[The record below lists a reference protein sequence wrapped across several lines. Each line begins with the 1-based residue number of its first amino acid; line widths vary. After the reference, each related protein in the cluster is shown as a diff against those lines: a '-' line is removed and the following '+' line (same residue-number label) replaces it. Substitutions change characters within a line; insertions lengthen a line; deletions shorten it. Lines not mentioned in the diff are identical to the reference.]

1 MDQKQR
7 DKIAWVLA
15 VVLGLVLVYLL
26 AVNVFKGG
34 KKSAPPPTSPPLVA
48 SGQLAPIQT
57 GADVA
62 SPPSVGEQVQN
73 QAPEPVSAGALRP
86 GTPALDPEVLA
97 EQQQIAARLPRRNPF
112 SVAQADYSPPVPQ
125 PGVTLTGNND
135 IKLKVTAIVL
145 RQGSNKRIAM
155 INGKMIEEGDS
166 IGEWTILKVNP
177 KNVVLGNG
185 ARQMVIGVK

>member
-15 VVLGLVLVYLL
+15 VVLGLVLIYLL
-26 AVNVFKGG
+26 AVNVFKVG
-34 KKSAPPPTSPPLVA
+34 KKRMTPPPPAMTMALPAQPAPPP
-48 SGQLAPIQT
+48 
-57 GADVA
+57 
-62 SPPSVGEQVQN
+62 VGEQVQS
-73 QAPEPVSAGALRP
+73 QAP
-86 GTPALDPEVLA
+86 TPALDPKVLA

-112 SVAQADYSPPVPQ
+112 SAAETGLPTEALAKVGRQTTED
-125 PGVTLTGNND
+125 GVNNE
-135 IKLKVTAIVL
+135 IKLKVTAIVS

-155 INGKMIEEGDS
+155 INGKMLEEGDR

-185 ARQMVIGVK
+185 AQQRVVGVK

>member
-15 VVLGLVLVYLL
+15 VVLGLVLIYLL
-26 AVNVFKGG
+26 AVNIFKVG
-34 KKSAPPPTSPPLVA
+34 KKSAPPTSTIALALPTQPVPPL
-48 SGQLAPIQT
+48 I
-57 GADVA
+57 
-62 SPPSVGEQVQN
+62 GEQVQN
-73 QAPEPVSAGALRP
+73 RRPEPALGP
-86 GTPALDPEVLA
+86 VVLA

-112 SVAQADYSPPVPQ
+112 SSSQASLPESQAGVSRSGEVALPV
-125 PGVTLTGNND
+125 NNK
-135 IKLKVTAIVL
+135 IKLKVTAIVS

-155 INGKMIEEGDS
+155 INGKMLEEGDR

-185 ARQMVIGVK
+185 SRQMVVGLK

>member
-15 VVLGLVLVYLL
+15 VVLGIVLIYLL
-26 AVNVFKGG
+26 AVNVFKVG
-34 KKSAPPPTSPPLVA
+34 KKRAPPPASPPLAA
-48 SGQLAPIQT
+48 SGHLASIQI

-62 SPPSVGEQVQN
+62 PPPAVGEQVQS
-73 QAPEPVSAGALRP
+73 QAPM
-86 GTPALDPEVLA
+86 PALDPKVLA

-112 SVAQADYSPPVPQ
+112 NAAEAGLPTEALAKVGRQTTEN
-125 PGVTLTGNND
+125 GVNNE
-135 IKLKVTAIVL
+135 ISFKVTAIVS
-145 RQGSNKRIAM
+145 RPGSNKRIAM
-155 INGKMIEEGDS
+155 INGKMLEEGDR

-185 ARQMVIGVK
+185 ARQMVVGVK

>member
-7 DKIAWVLA
+7 DKIAWMLA
-15 VVLGLVLVYLL
+15 IVLGLVLIYLL

-34 KKSAPPPTSPPLVA
+34 KKSASPPPSNMAMALPAQPA
-48 SGQLAPIQT
+48 
-57 GADVA
+57 
-62 SPPSVGEQVQN
+62 PPSVDEQVQS
-73 QAPEPVSAGALRP
+73 QAPEPGSAGALRP

-112 SVAQADYSPPVPQ
+112 CVAED
-125 PGVTLTGNND
+125 GRLTTDDGRLPGNNE
-135 IKLKVTAIVL
+135 IKFKVTAIVS
-145 RQGSNKRIAM
+145 RQDSNKRIVM
-155 INGKMIEEGDS
+155 INGKMLEEGDR

-185 ARQMVIGVK
+185 ARQMVVGVK

>member
-15 VVLGLVLVYLL
+15 VVLGLVLIYLL
-26 AVNVFKGG
+26 AVNVFKVG
-34 KKSAPPPTSPPLVA
+34 KKSAPSPTSPPLAA
-48 SGQLAPIQT
+48 SGHLAPIQI

-62 SPPSVGEQVQN
+62 PPLAVGEQVQS
-73 QAPEPVSAGALRP
+73 QAPEP
-86 GTPALDPEVLA
+86 ALDPKVLA

-112 SVAQADYSPPVPQ
+112 CVEQADYAPPVSRPR
-125 PGVTLTGNND
+125 VTLTVNNE
-135 IKLKVTAIVL
+135 IKLKVSAIVS
-145 RQGSNKRIAM
+145 RQGSSKRIAM
-155 INGKMIEEGDS
+155 INGKMLEEGDR

-185 ARQMVIGVK
+185 AQQRVVGVK